1 MVAISFSIE
10 KLIYRILSGVK
21 ITTIRQLNNKW
32 KPVLEKFNESKKITL
47 QHYYKQRSKFSFK
60 IIETGL
66 KNIEIYN
73 LSNMTQQDAIIDG
86 GDTKEELLE
95 FFKMAYGENY
105 LEKEYVRIWWSA
117 PNGKVTKPNATK
129 IDWFDSKQEKLYTI
143 NPLVLNKKDCFNC
156 FYKCIYCYA
165 KNMYI
170 RFKNNGKFKPGFYE
184 GRLKGLKDAADNVF
198 ISSITDLFH
207 ECIPNSLISYIIEK
221 SNEYNENNCNLYFLT
236 KNPLR
241 YQTFLNYFDKGTTWL
256 GATIE
261 TDSYK
266 SQPNQVSAAPAPE
279 KRIVHFKNVDYPNKF
294 VSIEPILRFN
304 KSFIKNIL
312 EINPRLIFIGAN
324 SDIHSRNILKEPKR
338 EDILEAIE
346 IFKENGINVV
356 KKENLKRLI
365 AKKVDGKIDYYI

>member
-32 KPVLEKFNESKKITL
+32 KPVLEKFNEGEDITL
-47 QHYYKQRSKFSFK
+47 QHYYKQRSKFSLK
-60 IIETGL
+60 IIETAL
-66 KNIEIYN
+66 KNIEVYN
-73 LSNMTQQDAIIDG
+73 LSKMTQQDAIIDG

-95 FFKMAYGENY
+95 FFERQYGKNY
-105 LEKEYVRIWWSA
+105 LEEEYVRIWWPA
-117 PNGKVTKPNATK
+117 PNGKITKPNNTT
-129 IDWFDSKQEKLYTI
+129 IDWFNSTQEKLYTI
-143 NPLVLNKKDCFNC
+143 NPLVLNKKGCFNC
-156 FYKCIYCYA
+156 FYKCTYCYA

-170 RFKNNGKFKPGFYE
+170 RFKDKFKPGFYE
-184 GRLKGLKDAADNVF
+184 GRLKGLKAAIDNVF

-221 SNEYNENNCNLYFLT
+221 ANGYNDNNCNLYFLT

-241 YQTFLNYFDKGTTWL
+241 YKTFLKYFDKETTWL

-266 SQPNQVSAAPAPE
+266 YQPYQVSEAPDPE
-279 KRIVHFKNVDYPNKF
+279 KRLAHFKSVDYPNKF

-304 KSFIKNIL
+304 KSFIKKIL

-324 SDIHSRNILKEPKR
+324 SNIHSRGILKEPKR
-338 EDILEAIE
+338 AEVLEAIE
-346 IFKENGINVV
+346 IFKENGIKVV

-365 AKKVDGKIDYYI
+365 AKKVGKIDYFI

>member
-32 KPVLEKFNESKKITL
+32 KPVLEKFNEGKDITL

-60 IIETGL
+60 FIETGL
-66 KNIEIYN
+66 KNIEVYN
-73 LSNMTQQDAIIDG
+73 LRNMTQQDAIIDG

-95 FFKMAYGENY
+95 FFKMQYGKNY
-105 LEKEYVRIWWSA
+105 LEEEYVRIWWPA
-117 PNGKVTKPNATK
+117 PNGIITKPNNTQ
-129 IDWFDSKQEKLYTI
+129 IDWFNSKQEKLYTI
-143 NPLVLNKKDCFNC
+143 NPLVLNKKDCLNC

-170 RFKNNGKFKPGFYE
+170 RFKNKDNFTPGVYE
-184 GRLKGLKDAADNVF
+184 GRLKGLKYAKDNVF
-198 ISSITDLFH
+198 ISSIIDLFH
-207 ECIPNSLISYIIEK
+207 DCIPNSLISYIIEK
-221 SNEYNENNCNLYFLT
+221 TNEYNENNCNLYFLT

-241 YQTFLNYFDKGTTWL
+241 YQTFLNYFDNETTWL

-266 SQPNQVSAAPAPE
+266 SQSYQVSAAPDPE
-279 KRIVHFKNVDYPNKF
+279 KRIVHFKKVDYPNKF

-304 KSFIKNIL
+304 KSFIKKIL

-324 SDIHSRNILKEPKR
+324 SDIHSRKILKEPKR
-338 EDILEAIE
+338 KEILEAIE
-346 IFKENGINVV
+346 IFKENGIEVV
-356 KKENLKRLI
+356 KKGNLKRLI
-365 AKKVDGKIDYYI
+365 DKKVGKIDYYI